1 MNCLICNSQTE
12 YYFSK
17 MYSEPPCEEFM
28 REIGEVNYYKCKCC
42 GFVISKTHT
51 ELPSDVWNK
60 LNHDWHHFFETQQAT
75 LKLCNQPPYAEQALM
90 LHLLSRNEIINS
102 SKWIDYAA
110 GYGTL
115 SKILQKY
122 FDMHLPI
129 YDVYVQSNNDLN
141 YIEYPVEGDYNV
153 VINSAMFEHILNRED
168 LDKVNRLVSPD
179 GCLVIHTVVCEN
191 IPKNPDWFYLTP
203 PVHSAFHTNKSMG
216 ILMEQWGYQA
226 SIYSPKSKS
235 WILFKSKELFNER
248 LMSLNCELQADWFYS
263 KNGFMDYWK
272 GF

>member
-1 MNCLICNSQTE
+1 
-12 YYFSK
+12 

-60 LNHDWHHFFETQQAT
+60 LNHDWHHFFETHQAT
-75 LKLCNQPPYAEQALM
+75 FKLCNQPPYAEQALM

-115 SKILQKY
+115 SKILKRY
-122 FDMHLPI
+122 FDIQLPI
-129 YDVYVQSNNDLN
+129 YDLYVQSNNDLK
-141 YIEYPVEGDYNV
+141 YIKYPIEGDYNM
-153 VINSAMFEHILNRED
+153 VINSAMFEHVLNRED
-168 LDKVNRLVSPD
+168 LDKVNKLVSPD

-216 ILMEQWGYQA
+216 ILMEQWGYKA